1 MHPSIGHATESE
13 GCGLGAYNGDR
24 VEWRAPHGDS
34 TSPPTHTGALT
45 RHTSSLKPCRESHS
59 VSPASHRSAFL
70 AGGAALA
77 ASGTSCCCRGRLVVV
92 IRAKG
97 MAGLE
102 ADIRSPLTVWY
113 MSIRGSPPPPPLFLP
128 PLLGGTSSRDMRE
141 SDLIRLIAGMH
152 GDSSPAAADDDD
164 AINCGVSCSV
174 FLVLLPIPGVLL
186 GVDLNLGGVLLV
198 KMVSKSLWRSVR
210 ERAPPLLSDR
220 GVSKGTAAA
229 AGGGGSVS
237 WATEQSS
244 RGSVGPLRRAAIG
257 WCRLVG
263 GPMVALGSTVSRTL
277 VITKRGAMKCPLSR
291 RDFS

>member
-1 MHPSIGHATESE
+1 VHPSSGHATESE
-13 GCGLGAYNGDR
+13 GCGLGAYNRDR

-34 TSPPTHTGALT
+34 TAPPTHTGALT

-59 VSPASHRSAFL
+59 VSPPSPHRSAFA

-97 MAGLE
+97 MAGRE

-113 MSIRGSPPPPPLFLP
+113 MSTRGSPPPLPPLFLP
-128 PLLGGTSSRDMRE
+128 PPHGGTSSRDMRE
-141 SDLIRLIAGMH
+141 RDLIRLMAGMH
-152 GDSSPAAADDDD
+152 GDSSPAPADDDD

-174 FLVLLPIPGVLL
+174 FLVLLLVPGVLL

-229 AGGGGSVS
+229 GGGGSVS

-244 RGSVGPLRRAAIG
+244 RGRVGPLRRAAIG

-277 VITKRGAMKCPLSR
+277 VITKRGAMK
-291 RDFS
+291 

>member
-1 MHPSIGHATESE
+1 
-13 GCGLGAYNGDR
+13 
-24 VEWRAPHGDS
+24 
-34 TSPPTHTGALT
+34 
-45 RHTSSLKPCRESHS
+45 
-59 VSPASHRSAFL
+59 
-70 AGGAALA
+70 
-77 ASGTSCCCRGRLVVV
+77 
-92 IRAKG
+92 

-113 MSIRGSPPPPPLFLP
+113 MSTRESPPPLPPLFLP
-128 PLLGGTSSRDMRE
+128 PPLGGTSSRDMRE
-141 SDLIRLIAGMH
+141 SDLIRLMAGMH

-198 KMVSKSLWRSVR
+198 KMVSRSLWRSVR
-210 ERAPPLLSDR
+210 ERAPLLSDR

-229 AGGGGSVS
+229 TAGGGSVS

-244 RGSVGPLRRAAIG
+244 RGRVGPLRRAAIG

-263 GPMVALGSTVSRTL
+263 GPMVAPGSTVSRTL